1 MPRVAEKQA
10 TYADYLNTP
19 EGAAYQLIGGELV
32 MTPAPNPRHQTVA
45 KRLFRRLD
53 SFVVSQELGEVYFS
67 PIGVRLSEAETYQP
81 DMVFV
86 PREELHRIGEQSIDG
101 PPALVVEILSPTNAY
116 YDLVHKKD
124 VYESSGVKEYW
135 IVDPTE
141 KTIEV
146 LQNSPQGFIRFAKAR
161 QAGSVGSHVLQGFTV
176 SLEEIFEGM

>member
-1 MPRVAEKQA
+1 
-10 TYADYLNTP
+10 
-19 EGAAYQLIGGELV
+19 
-32 MTPAPNPRHQTVA
+32 
-45 KRLFRRLD
+45 
-53 SFVVSQELGEVYFS
+53 
-67 PIGVRLSEAETYQP
+67 
-81 DMVFV
+81 MVFV